1 MGFLASLFSG
11 LGGWLL
17 KGPLD
22 RALDTVDKSIDNQT
36 EREKVRGDVTKS
48 YLEAQTRVLTG
59 PGWWFPLFF
68 IAPLGVWFSSVLI
81 YSVLWCSSCA
91 FPQPWTIAALPKPLD
106 EWAGII
112 IGSLFIYAGGK
123 DIASRWR
130 K

>member
-1 MGFLASLFSG
+1 MGLLSTIFGG

-22 RALDTVDKSIDNQT
+22 RALDTVDRSMDNAT
-36 EREKVRGDVTKS
+36 EKQKVRGEVIKS
-48 YLEAQTRVLTG
+48 YLDAQSRLLLG

-68 IAPLGVWFSSVLI
+68 IAPLGVWFASVCV

-91 FPQPWTIAALPKPLD
+91 FPQPWSIAALPKPLD

-112 IGSLFIYAGGK
+112 IGSLFVYAGGK
-123 DIASRWR
+123 EVLARWG